1 MSLYIL
7 NIFII
12 RATSMKDKAEKAK
25 LAGNKAFVND
35 RYLEAVNHYSEAI
48 RLSPNDPLFYG

>member
-1 MSLYIL
+1 
-7 NIFII
+7 
-12 RATSMKDKAEKAK
+12 MKDKAEKAK